1 MDIKKLNNFVKDLDE
16 DRSYNYVFETKHTSD
31 LDLLAG
37 GIIFARTDKE
47 ALHIAEHFV
56 SDIKKRMKKRR
67 KNENTSDKV
76 VDHSNVD
83 DLDSGT

>member
-1 MDIKKLNNFVKDLDE
+1 MDIKKLNNFVKDLDD
-16 DRSYNYVFETKHTSD
+16 DRSYNYVFETKHAAD

-56 SDIKKRMKKRR
+56 SDIKKRMKKGG
-67 KNENTSDKV
+67 KDENTTDKI
-76 VDHSNVD
+76 VDHSCVD
-83 DLDSGT
+83 DLDS